1 MLRNAAVWRV
11 LFAEIAAHDYVA
23 TARSAVGSGALLVI
37 AHLRR
42 GRLPCLH
49 LHMHVAAVDLML
61 LAKAFLAVAW
71 LRPSVTGMRM
81 ITGMIT
87 YVGAGYLSWTGWLGL
102 DWVVGFG
109 PEVMKSS
116 P

>member
-1 MLRNAAVWRV
+1 M
-11 LFAEIAAHDYVA
+11 
-23 TARSAVGSGALLVI
+23 LVI
-37 AHLRR
+37 AHLPR
-42 GRLPCLH
+42 GRIPCLH
-49 LHMHVAAVDLML
+49 LHMNVAAVDLML

-71 LRPSVTGMRM
+71 LRPNVMGMRM

-109 PEVMKSS
+109 PEVLKSS
-116 P
+116 S